1 MSWWSSR
8 RMAAPS
14 VIRRRTNDYGVV
26 VATAAQLNVQVSG
39 LADGQPM
46 LFVHGF
52 GCDQHM
58 WRFVTPA
65 FASDY
70 RVITFDLVGAGGSDP
85 AAWDAARYVSLDA
98 YADDIL
104 GIIHELDL
112 HDVVLVGHSVS
123 AMSGLLAAVS
133 EPDRFAGLVLVGPS
147 PRYIDDG
154 DYRGGFT
161 EADITELLSSLDS
174 NYLGWS
180 AAMAPVIMA
189 NPERPELGEE
199 LSTSFCRMD
208 PEIARQF
215 ARVTFLSDCRDAL
228 PRVTVPTVVLQ
239 CSQDVIAPVEVGTYV
254 AEAIPE
260 AHLVLLDATGHCP
273 HLSAPADTIT
283 AIRDFLGSAVPA
295 RA

>member
-1 MSWWSSR
+1 VALTS
-8 RMAAPS
+8 
-14 VIRRRTNDYGVV
+14 DYGVE
-26 VATAAQLNVQVSG
+26 VASADQLNVQVSG
-39 LADGQPM
+39 PADGQPI

-58 WRFVTPA
+58 WRLVSPA
-65 FASDY
+65 FVSDY
-70 RVITFDLVGAGGSDP
+70 RVVTFDLVGAGGSDP
-85 AAWDAARYVSLDA
+85 AAWDPTRYVSLDA

-104 GIIHELDL
+104 AVIHELDL

-123 AMSGLLAAVS
+123 AMTGLLAAVA
-133 EPDRFAGLVLVGPS
+133 EPDRFARLVLVGPS
-147 PRYIDDG
+147 PCYIDDG

-161 EADITELLSSLDS
+161 EADITELLAALDS

-189 NPERPELGEE
+189 NPDRPALGDELT
-199 LSTSFCRMD
+199 TSFCRMD
-208 PEIARQF
+208 PDIARQF

-228 PRVTVPTVVLQ
+228 SRVTVPTVVLQ
-239 CSQDVIAPVEVGTYV
+239 CSHDVIAPVEVGQYV
-254 AEAIPE
+254 ADTIPG
-260 AHLVLLDATGHCP
+260 ARMVMLDATGHCP
-273 HLSAPADTIT
+273 HLSAADDTIA